1 MEQELSLADKR
12 NKREIRLLEG
22 EIPLWQVI
30 VEKLNAASKLEF
42 LSFLLEGRKFS
53 TEVNAYFHNLCDNY
67 FKMPRGNSLV
77 LHCTSP
83 SAHDIATSKVTVI
96 FTGCLRRGEYG
107 PLFSPN
113 SFNSDFNNSTWL
125 KRGLS

>member
-53 TEVNAYFHNLCDNY
+53 SEVNACFHNLCDKY
-67 FKMPRGNSLV
+67 FKMP
-77 LHCTSP
+77 
-83 SAHDIATSKVTVI
+83 
-96 FTGCLRRGEYG
+96 
-107 PLFSPN
+107 
-113 SFNSDFNNSTWL
+113 
-125 KRGLS
+125 